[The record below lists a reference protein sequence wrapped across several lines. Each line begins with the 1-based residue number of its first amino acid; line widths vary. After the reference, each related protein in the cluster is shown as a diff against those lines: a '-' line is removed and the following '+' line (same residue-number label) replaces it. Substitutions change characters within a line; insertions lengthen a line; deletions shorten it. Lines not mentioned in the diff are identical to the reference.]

1 MMYDVLLS
9 GIKMIHVAEH
19 FKWIHAVILIFVVHS
34 KVASTHICWVE
45 ARGVVVVVCIH
56 CVSGCNLAE
65 AFLHQVEYML
75 SKSWQ
80 GKHKTVDENAQKW
93 DKKWRICPHNKG

>member
-1 MMYDVLLS
+1 MIHNRKPTMYDVLLS

-45 ARGVVVVVCIH
+45 ARGAMVVVCIH
-56 CVSGCNLAE
+56 CVSGCDLAE
-65 AFLHQVEYML
+65 AFLHHWQVEYISGDNHL
-75 SKSWQ
+75 WQ
-80 GKHKTVDENAQKW
+80 SQASF
-93 DKKWRICPHNKG
+93 

>member
-19 FKWIHAVILIFVVHS
+19 FKWIHAVIVIFVVHS
-34 KVASTHICWVE
+34 KVASTHICRV
-45 ARGVVVVVCIH
+45 
-56 CVSGCNLAE
+56 E

-80 GKHKTVDENAQKW
+80 GKHKTVDENAQ
-93 DKKWRICPHNKG
+93 R